1 MLFKKLIPISACLFL
16 ILGLAACG
24 GNDEA
29 QEVNIGVDEESK
41 IEGNQGDA
49 VAIVNGE
56 EISQQQFVNQV
67 DQVKMSYQQQGI
79 EIDEENE
86 VLIKNHVLDQLV
98 NTTLIVQAATE
109 EGFSPTNE
117 EVQAELDQIRAQYDS
132 EEEFNTILEQN
143 NLNLATLENEITYQL
158 SINRYV
164 AAKVEEPLVSEVE
177 IKERYDLYK
186 QQTEEMPEL
195 EEIETQLKE
204 EIKNEKNQASIGE
217 LVNRLRKESQIEI
230 LI

>member
-29 QEVNIGVDEESK
+29 QEVSTGVDEGSK
-41 IEGNQGDA
+41 IEESLGGA

-56 EISQQQFVNQV
+56 EISEQQFVNQLE
-67 DQVKMSYQQQGI
+67 QVKMSYQQQGI

-109 EGFSPTNE
+109 EGFSPSND
-117 EVQAELDQIRAQYDS
+117 EVQAELDQIRGQYDS
-132 EEEFNTILEQN
+132 DEEFNTILEQN
-143 NLNLATLENEITYQL
+143 NLDLTTFENEITYQL

-164 AAKVEEPLVSEVE
+164 ADKIEEPLVSEVE

-195 EEIETQLKE
+195 EEIEAQLKE

-217 LVNRLRKESQIEI
+217 LVERLRNESQIEI